1 MTVLDWLLALVAL
14 LGHFALFVAT
24 FNRLHGLA
32 IYRPL
37 RRYIELLLIIG
48 FLLAVGWYALDWWQ
62 TGAGPARRWQESGAW
77 PSFGY
82 VELCLLS
89 AVAVVPYWLW
99 PRVARRPPSQLVG
112 YQSHTNDVEAEMG
125 PLPRH
130 GTQGKLFAK
139 FPGNEVYKLETNRK
153 TLQLASL
160 PSELA
165 GLTITHLSDLHLT
178 GELARAYYDYIV
190 DAANRLSSDVI
201 ILSGDIIES
210 EACLPWLSETL
221 GRLQA
226 PLGKYFVL
234 GNHDKRM
241 PNVDVVRRVMQ
252 ENGWI
257 DLGGKCQPAM
267 WKNCRVL
274 LAGNE
279 RPWFPAVAE
288 QELCD
293 AEESAAN
300 AFRILVSHSPDQLP
314 WARRYGFSLM
324 LAGHNHGGQI
334 CFPFFGPLVAPSL
347 YGTRYAG
354 GLFYESPT
362 LLHVSRGIGGEHP
375 LRWNCLPEL
384 TQLELQRA

>member
-1 MTVLDWLLALVAL
+1 MTALDWLLALVAL

-24 FNRLHGLA
+24 FNRLHGMA
-32 IYRPL
+32 MYRPL
-37 RRYIELLLIIG
+37 RRYLELLLLLG
-48 FLLAVGWYALDWWQ
+48 FLGVGVWHGLGWWQ
-62 TGAGPARRWQESGAW
+62 TGAGPAQHWRESEAW
-77 PSFGY
+77 PSLGY
-82 VELCLLS
+82 GDLCLLA

-99 PRVARRPPSQLVG
+99 PRMVFRNPAQLL
-112 YQSHTNDVEAEMG
+112 SCESWTTDVEAELG
-125 PLPRH
+125 PLERH
-130 GTQGKLFAK
+130 GTQARLFAR
-139 FPGNEVYKLETNRK
+139 FPGNEVYKLQTNRK

-165 GLTITHLSDLHLT
+165 GLTITHLSDLHFT
-178 GELARAYYDYIV
+178 GELSQAYFDHVV
-190 DAANRLSSDVI
+190 DAANRLTSDAIV
-201 ILSGDIIES
+201 LSGDIIES
-210 EACLPWLSETL
+210 EACLPWLTATL

-241 PNVDVVRRVMQ
+241 PQVDRVRQLMR

-257 DLGGKCQPAM
+257 DLGGQCHVAV

-279 RPWFPAVAE
+279 QPWFPAVADPTLRE
-288 QELCD
+288 AQE
-293 AEESAAN
+293 AAGPD
-300 AFRILVSHSPDQLP
+300 AFRLLVAHSPDQLR
-314 WARRYGFSLM
+314 WARRRSFPLM

-334 CFPFFGPLVAPSL
+334 RFPLIGPLVAPSL
-347 YGTRYAG
+347 HGTRYAG
-354 GLFYESPT
+354 GLYYEAPT

-384 TQLELQRA
+384 TQLVLK